1 MTGGPLGAAN
11 DDGRPDERLVV
22 ALAAHDGSPASRA
35 AVLAALVDARV
46 FLALSARALGHERSA
61 TTGLVQESEAEM
73 SLLSLGSATGGRA
86 LPAFPDGH
94 EVQRWRPE
102 ARPVRVMGPQA
113 CSTALEDGADVL
125 LLDPAGAR
133 VAITRDELAELA
145 AGRVPVPG
153 TALSARHGAAPDQ
166 PLDDP
171 ALVAALARA
180 LAGERGLRQARLLLG
195 QDGPVLGLVPR
206 SPLPPADLAA
216 LASRVADALGSDLPA
231 VGLDVVVVAADGPG
245 TAVPVRGR
253 GVLRRRG

>member
-1 MTGGPLGAAN
+1 VSGGPLGAAN
-11 DDGRPDERLVV
+11 DDGRPDERLVA
-22 ALAAHDGSPASRA
+22 ALAAHDGSPAGRA
-35 AVLAALVDARV
+35 AVLASLVDARV

-73 SLLSLGSATGGRA
+73 SLLSIASATGARA

-133 VAITRDELAELA
+133 VAITREELGELA

-153 TALSARHGAAPDQ
+153 TALSSRHGTAPAE
-166 PLDDP
+166 PLEDP

-180 LAGERGLRQARLLLG
+180 LSGERGLQQARLLVG
-195 QDGPVLGLVPR
+195 RDGPVLGLVPR
-206 SPLPPADLAA
+206 SPMSPADLAA
-216 LASRVADALGSDLPA
+216 LASRVAEALGDDLPSA
-231 VGLDVVVVAADGPG
+231 GLDVAVVPAGGPG